1 MVLMAFLA
9 RMTRSGE
16 MKTTR
21 TRTRQPHTCASMDWY
36 SSSSPSSL
44 HIGWRWEKRMSG
56 RINLRIAFP
65 SLDPVRDHVLHP
77 GEGVGE
83 LGAALEVED
92 ALGVV
97 GLDLKK
103 GVKCK
108 RFPLLAVYK

>member
-65 SLDPVRDHVLHP
+65 SHLILSVIMSCTLERESVNLVHP
-77 GEGVGE
+77 S
-83 LGAALEVED
+83 
-92 ALGVV
+92 
-97 GLDLKK
+97 KY
-103 GVKCK
+103 
-108 RFPLLAVYK
+108 RTPLVWSDSI

>member
-1 MVLMAFLA
+1 MGKKNEWKNK
-9 RMTRSGE
+9 SE
-16 MKTTR
+16 D
-21 TRTRQPHTCASMDWY
+21 CI
-36 SSSSPSSL
+36 SL
-44 HIGWRWEKRMSG
+44 
-56 RINLRIAFP
+56 

-83 LGAALEVED
+83 LGASLEVQD

-108 RFPLLAVYK
+108 SFRSPPLAVYN